1 MPEAPADKIT
11 VPILAAIPTH
21 IVDCDNNYA
30 SLDNPKLEQAVV
42 ELSGVELRDVNT
54 IENRATM
61 TVIFLVTNPSDLTFT
76 IPLIAYELYG
86 DGVSLGSSSYST
98 QDVAMPG
105 RAAFYPDTEIPL
117 KNKFT
122 FVLTDVN
129 ETVYEKIVTGQSVQY
144 SAKGMVTVES
154 AWSIVEMNFD
164 TSS

>member
-1 MPEAPADKIT
+1 MKPPGRIILVVA
-11 VPILAAIPTH
+11 ILALLGMMGGG
-21 IVDCDNNYA
+21 VYYA
-30 SLDNPKLEQAVV
+30 SLDNPKLEQAIV
-42 ELSGVELRDVNT
+42 ELSAVELRDVNT

-61 TVIFLVTNPSDLTFT
+61 TVTFLVTNPSDLTFT

-86 DGVSLGSSSYST
+86 DGVSLGSASYST

-105 RAAFYPDTEIPL
+105 RAAFYRGTEIPL
-117 KNKFT
+117 KNKFS

-129 ETVYEKIVTGQSVQY
+129 ETVYGKIVTGQSVEY

>member
-1 MPEAPADKIT
+1 MKPPGRIILVVA
-11 VPILAAIPTH
+11 ILALLGMMGGG
-21 IVDCDNNYA
+21 VYYA

-42 ELSGVELRDVNT
+42 KLSVVELRDVNT

-61 TVIFLVTNPSDLTFT
+61 TVTFLVTNPSDLTFT

-86 DGVSLGSSSYST
+86 DGISLGSASYST

-105 RAAFYPDTEIPL
+105 RAAFYPGTEIPL
-117 KNKFT
+117 KNKFS

-129 ETVYEKIVTGQSVQY
+129 ETVYDKIVTGQSVEY

>member
-1 MPEAPADKIT
+1 MKPPGRI
-11 VPILAAIPTH
+11 ILVVAISALLGMMGGG
-21 IVDCDNNYA
+21 VYYA

-42 ELSGVELRDVNT
+42 ELSVVELRDVNT

-61 TVIFLVTNPSDLTFT
+61 TVTFLVTNPSDLTFT

-86 DGVSLGSSSYST
+86 DGISLGSASYST

-105 RAAFYPDTEIPL
+105 RAAFYPGTEIPL
-117 KNKFT
+117 KNKFS

>member
-1 MPEAPADKIT
+1 MKPPGRIILVVA
-11 VPILAAIPTH
+11 ILALLGMMGGG
-21 IVDCDNNYA
+21 VYYA
-30 SLDNPKLEQAVV
+30 SLDNPKLERAVV
-42 ELSGVELRDVNT
+42 KLSVVELRDVNT

-61 TVIFLVTNPSDLTFT
+61 TVTFLVTNPSDLTFT

-86 DGVSLGSSSYST
+86 DGISLGSASYST

-105 RAAFYPDTEIPL
+105 RAAFYPGTEIPL
-117 KNKFT
+117 DSKFS
-122 FVLTDVN
+122 FVLTDIN
-129 ETVYEKIVTGQSVQY
+129 ETVYEKIVTGQSVEY

>member
-1 MPEAPADKIT
+1 MKPPGRIILVIA
-11 VPILAAIPTH
+11 ILALLGMMGGG
-21 IVDCDNNYA
+21 VYYA
-30 SLDNPKLEQAVV
+30 SLDNPQLEQAVV

-61 TVIFLVTNPSDLTFT
+61 TVTFLVTNPSDLTFT

-86 DGVSLGSSSYST
+86 DGISLGSASYST

-105 RAAFYPDTEIPL
+105 RAAFYPGTEIPL
-117 KNKFT
+117 DSKFS

>member
-1 MPEAPADKIT
+1 MGMMGGGIY
-11 VPILAAIPTH
+11 
-21 IVDCDNNYA
+21 YA
-30 SLDNPKLEQAVV
+30 SLDNPQLEQATV
-42 ELSGVELRDVNT
+42 ELSAVELRDVNT

-61 TVIFLVTNPSDLTFT
+61 TVTFLVTNPSDLTFT

-86 DGVSLGSSSYST
+86 DGISLGSASYST
-98 QDVAMPG
+98 QDIAMPG
-105 RAAFYPDTEIPL
+105 RAAFYPGTEIPL
-117 KNKFT
+117 KNKLT

-144 SAKGMVTVES
+144 SAKGMISVES

>member
-1 MPEAPADKIT
+1 MKPPGRIILVVA
-11 VPILAAIPTH
+11 ILALLGMMGGG
-21 IVDCDNNYA
+21 VYYA

-42 ELSGVELRDVNT
+42 KLSVVELRDVNT

-61 TVIFLVTNPSDLTFT
+61 TVTFLVTNPSDLTFT

-86 DGVSLGSSSYST
+86 DGISLGSASYST

-105 RAAFYPDTEIPL
+105 RAAFYPGTEIPL
-117 KNKFT
+117 DSKFS
-122 FVLTDVN
+122 FVLTDIN
-129 ETVYEKIVTGQSVQY
+129 ETVYEKIVTGQSVEY

>member
-1 MPEAPADKIT
+1 MKPPGRIILVVA
-11 VPILAAIPTH
+11 ILALLGMMGGG
-21 IVDCDNNYA
+21 VYYA

-42 ELSGVELRDVNT
+42 KLSVVELRDVNT

-61 TVIFLVTNPSDLTFT
+61 TVTFLVTNPSDLTFT

-86 DGVSLGSSSYST
+86 DGISLGSASYST

-105 RAAFYPDTEIPL
+105 RAAFYPGTEIPL
-117 KNKFT
+117 DSKFS
-122 FVLTDVN
+122 FVLTDIN
-129 ETVYEKIVTGQSVQY
+129 EIVYEKIVTGQSVEY

>member
-1 MPEAPADKIT
+1 MKPPGRIILVVA
-11 VPILAAIPTH
+11 ILALLGMMGGG
-21 IVDCDNNYA
+21 VYYA

-61 TVIFLVTNPSDLTFT
+61 TVTFLVENPSDLTFT

-86 DGVSLGSSSYST
+86 DGISLGSASYST

-105 RAAFYPDTEIPL
+105 RAAFYPGTEIPL
-117 KNKFT
+117 KNKFS

-129 ETVYEKIVTGQSVQY
+129 ETVYDKIVTGQSVEY

>member
-1 MPEAPADKIT
+1 MKPPGRIILVVA
-11 VPILAAIPTH
+11 ILALLGMMGGG
-21 IVDCDNNYA
+21 VYYA

-42 ELSGVELRDVNT
+42 ELSAVELRDVNT

-61 TVIFLVTNPSDLTFT
+61 TVTFLVTNPSDLTFT

-86 DGVSLGSSSYST
+86 DGISLGSASYST

-105 RAAFYPDTEIPL
+105 RAAFYPGTEIPL
-117 KNKFT
+117 DSKFS